1 MAHTIVQETRCAAI
15 VKDKLKTWDTLKL
28 GNQYFHSFSE
38 LTNEFGKVKD
48 EDLKNLCTYYTIE
61 NPAPIERCEPA
72 TKKKLEKF
80 FKKRITSLEEALE
93 RSKNNSF
100 AAKEP
105 YDFLEGLRANAVE
118 LKTTKKEG
126 DLETEKTKTFTKSE
140 LQGQLLESFYYLAN
154 IKETDS
160 IQVRTEWKEL
170 QEDLKK
176 LAPDEA
182 ITYITGIL
190 KGDIAEKVSANS
202 LKKYFTEGSNSSKSS
217 PVLATTNENKKALLK
232 LFAAFQMG
240 KMLSPSEI
248 EKKPSSEIDS
258 LLKPIYTRMPGLVED
273 MILSY
278 RLITRFYRSRYL
290 KVMKNLERFMEV
302 DKYKNLI
309 AYPIDIMTKLVF
321 IMFNMARYVQKDSF
335 SAVFDV
341 FPKNEGL
348 LRFKLKNTNK
358 SEYDAVLKLISTYTD
373 WTKDQGFENTS
384 VDETDKYSAMY
395 QIIHMH
401 TYNSKKPKQIKPILQ
416 LIHGSTIRF
425 DPTIVGNRIGELK
438 DKEGKDESKNKRLEA
453 LEKSIKEFFKE
464 KDDTLYILY
473 QAAPKNLLK
482 KDTTE
487 TKIKQLG
494 AVQCLLADITDSLEF
509 EGAQT
514 IPASIENPIEITPTT
529 PNIYDK
535 DPKQAVAIEQLK
547 KGRREAY
554 EKEILRNLKE
564 KNTLAD
570 FGITTSEDIHLVQ
583 SITQMTGTLLN
594 ANYLNNKLKQF

>member
-1 MAHTIVQETRCAAI
+1 MANTIVQETRCAAI
-15 VKDKLKTWDTLKL
+15 VKDKLKTWDTLEL
-28 GNQYFHSFSE
+28 GKRYFHSFSE
-38 LTNEFGKVKD
+38 LTNEFGKVND
-48 EDLKNLCTYYTIE
+48 EDLKNLCTYYSID

-80 FKKRITSLEEALE
+80 FLKRITSLEEALE
-93 RSKNNSF
+93 RNKDNSF
-100 AAKEP
+100 MGKAP
-105 YDFLEGLRANAVE
+105 YDFLERLRANAVE
-118 LKTTKKEG
+118 LKTDKKEE
-126 DLETEKTKTFTKSE
+126 DLETEKTTAFTKKE
-140 LQGQLLESFYYLAN
+140 LQEQFLESLYYLAN

-160 IQVRTEWKEL
+160 IKVRTEWKEL

-176 LAPDEA
+176 TSEPIDEK
-182 ITYITGIL
+182 IKKVIDIV
-190 KGDIAEKVSANS
+190 KGKIEEKGSANS
-202 LKKYFTEGSNSSKSS
+202 LKKYFTEGSNSSESS
-217 PVLATTNENKKALLK
+217 PALVTTNENKKALLK
-232 LFAAFQMG
+232 LFTAFQMG
-240 KMLSPSEI
+240 KMLLPSEI
-248 EKKPSSEIDS
+248 EKKPSSELDG
-258 LLKPIYTRMPGLVED
+258 LLKPIYTRMPMLVED

-290 KVMKNLERFMEV
+290 KVMKNLERFMDV
-302 DKYKNLI
+302 NVKM
-309 AYPIDIMTKLVF
+309 YPIDTMTKLVY

-341 FPKNEGL
+341 LPKNEGL
-348 LRFKLKNTNK
+348 LRFKLKNKNEN
-358 SEYDAVLKLISTYTD
+358 EYNAVLKLISKYTD

-416 LIHGSTIRF
+416 LIHGSTIKF
-425 DPTIVGNRIGELK
+425 SKTTVGNRIGELK
-438 DKEGKDESKNKRLEA
+438 DKEGKDEPKNKKLEA
-453 LEKSIKEFFKE
+453 LENSIKEFFKD
-464 KDDTLYILY
+464 KDTTLYILY

-482 KDTTE
+482 KEATE

-514 IPASIENPIEITPTT
+514 IPASIENPVEITPTT

-535 DPKQAVAIEQLK
+535 DPKKEAAIETFK
-547 KGRREAY
+547 KARQAAY
-554 EKEILRNLKE
+554 ENEILRNLKE

>member
-15 VKDKLKTWDTLKL
+15 VKDKVKEWDTLEL
-28 GNQYFHSFSE
+28 GTRYFHSFSE
-38 LTNEFGKVKD
+38 LTNEFGKVND
-48 EDLKNLCTYYTIE
+48 ADLKNLCTYYSIDD
-61 NPAPIERCEPA
+61 PAPIERCEPA

-80 FKKRITSLEEALE
+80 FNKRITSLHEALE

-100 AAKEP
+100 VGKGP

-118 LKTTKKEG
+118 LKTTKKEEG
-126 DLETEKTKTFTKSE
+126 DLETEKTQTFTKKD
-140 LQGQLLESFYYLAN
+140 LQGQLLESLYYLAN

-160 IQVRTEWKEL
+160 IKVRTEFKEL

-176 LAPDEA
+176 LAPDEQ
-182 ITYITGIL
+182 IKQVIEIL
-190 KGDIAEKVSANS
+190 KGDIAEKGSANS
-202 LKKYFTEGSNSSKSS
+202 LKKYFTEKSNSSKSS
-217 PVLATTNENKKALLK
+217 PALSTTNENKKALLK
-232 LFAAFQMG
+232 LFTAFQMG

-248 EKKPSSEIDS
+248 GKKSSSELDS

-290 KVMKNLERFMEV
+290 KVMKNLERFMDE
-302 DKYKNLI
+302 NI
-309 AYPIDIMTKLVF
+309 TIYPIDLMTKLVF

-348 LRFKLKNTNK
+348 LRFTIKDTNK
-358 SEYDAVLKLISTYTD
+358 EEYKAVLKLISKYTD

-416 LIHGSTIRF
+416 LIHGSDIRF
-425 DPTIVGNRIGELK
+425 DPTIVANRIGEL
-438 DKEGKDESKNKRLEA
+438 DKSDSTDATKKTLLKNLQD
-453 LEKSIKEFFKE
+453 SIAQFFKE
-464 KDDTLYILY
+464 KDTTLYILY

-482 KDTTE
+482 KEATE

-494 AVQCLLADITDSLEF
+494 SVQCLLANITDSLEF
-509 EGAQT
+509 EGSQT
-514 IPASIENPIEITPTT
+514 VPVSIEYPIEITPDT

-535 DPKQAVAIEQLK
+535 DPKRAEAIEKLK
-547 KGRREAY
+547 KDRREAY

-570 FGITTSEDIHLVQ
+570 FGITMSEDIHLVQ